1 MTDSNTQ
8 MIIIDSDDYNNQL
21 FSEPIEE
28 DLQPYEPQS
37 NHAPVETLEPLI
49 NELKTRINEMPTNET
64 RPSEFQI
71 KANEMVRT
79 KLDAIKSS
87 IMELKVIVDALE
99 ELGLVDGGLT
109 HKVET
114 LVLLMG
120 PHK

>member
-1 MTDSNTQ
+1 
-8 MIIIDSDDYNNQL
+8 
-21 FSEPIEE
+21 
-28 DLQPYEPQS
+28 
-37 NHAPVETLEPLI
+37 
-49 NELKTRINEMPTNET
+49 MPTNET